1 MVRHY
6 LLPLLAVVG
15 IAVAIWAV
23 VTGNRPVPTAPP
35 VAPPAQAPFASSV
48 VGAGLLE
55 PNTQNIAIGTP
66 VSGVVTAVLVTVG
79 ETVQADAPL
88 FTLDDRAVQA
98 ELVVRRAPLQ
108 THQARVAKLL
118 RQPRPEEVPP
128 EEAKVQAAEAALGN
142 ARYQLE
148 LGKGVE
154 KVGALSMAERERRR
168 WVMRVDEAK
177 LAEARAHLA
186 LLCAGAWEPDL
197 EIAQTQVAMAE
208 AQVKQTETEIERL
221 TVRAPVSGEILQVNL
236 RRGEFA
242 QAGSLATPL
251 MVLGNVEP
259 LHVRVEIDEHDVW
272 RVRPEASAVAVMR
285 GNRAFTIPLRF
296 VRFEPAMVPKKAL
309 TGESTERV
317 DTRVLQVLYRFT
329 RGALP
334 VYVGQQMEVYI
345 AAPPSGS
352 LPESVTQ
359 SGS

>member
-1 MVRHY
+1 M
-6 LLPLLAVVG
+6 
-15 IAVAIWAV
+15 I
-23 VTGNRPVPTAPP
+23 
-35 VAPPAQAPFASSV
+35 
-48 VGAGLLE
+48 E

-66 VSGVVTAVLVTVG
+66 VSGVVTAIVVTVG
-79 ETVQADAPL
+79 EMVQAGAPL

-98 ELVVRRAPLQ
+98 ELVVRRAALQ
-108 THQARVAKLL
+108 THQAQLTKVL

-128 EEAKVQAAEAALGN
+128 EEAKVQAAEAAVGN

-148 LGKGVE
+148 LGKGVA
-154 KVGALSMAERERRR
+154 KAGALSMAERERRR
-168 WVMRVDEAK
+168 WAMLVDEAK

-186 LLCAGAWEPDL
+186 LLRAGAWQPDL
-197 EIAQTQVAMAE
+197 EIAQAQVAMAE
-208 AQVKQTETEIERL
+208 AQVKQTETELERL
-221 TVRAPVSGEILQVNL
+221 TVRAPVSGQILQVNL

-242 QAGSLATPL
+242 QAGSLTTPL
-251 MVLGNVEP
+251 LVLGSVEP
-259 LHVRVEIDEHDVW
+259 LHVRVEIDEYDAW
-272 RVRPEASAVAVMR
+272 RVRPEAPAVAFMR
-285 GNRAFTIPLRF
+285 GNRALTIPLRF

-317 DTRVLQVLYRFT
+317 DTRVLHVLYQFT